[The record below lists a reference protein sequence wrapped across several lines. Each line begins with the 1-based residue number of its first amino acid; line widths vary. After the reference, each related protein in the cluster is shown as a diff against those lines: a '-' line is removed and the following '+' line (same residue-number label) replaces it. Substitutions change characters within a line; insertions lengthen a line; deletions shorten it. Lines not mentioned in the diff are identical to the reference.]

1 MKVILELARRISAE
15 GKIDFSEPQ
24 FFSISIDHATVYI
37 NVHWLSKDAESGAY
51 CFHMRH
57 LQRYFL
63 DVDGL
68 KAVDLAVKNI
78 LHYCANKRLL
88 RIRQQLDM
96 YAQKVDDMAPLDKAH
111 LTSNSTSEEHQL
123 KRKKHSRRN
132 RSQKRQRKKNR
143 AKSADC
149 GGEEDEEDEEDSEE
163 EGEEENDGDEDEDE
177 DELALAFEVK
187 PAPPPETAR
196 LSRKFV
202 GRRISHKGQLRT

>member
-1 MKVILELARRISAE
+1 MQGQETGGTHFVATNQAANAGAVAMKGIPELARRISAE

-78 LHYCANKRLL
+78 LHYGANKRLL

-111 LTSNSTSEEHQL
+111 LTSDSTSEKHQL
-123 KRKKHSRRN
+123 KRKKHPRRG
-132 RSQKRQRKKNR
+132 RS
-143 AKSADC
+143 
-149 GGEEDEEDEEDSEE
+149 
-163 EGEEENDGDEDEDE
+163 
-177 DELALAFEVK
+177 
-187 PAPPPETAR
+187 
-196 LSRKFV
+196 
-202 GRRISHKGQLRT
+202 